1 MLHFQTENYWYED
14 YATLK
19 KIQNIDVMR
28 PLSKL
33 WHSLKSAVSAT
44 DDEAN
49 FTIEDLVQQ
58 RVLLVGETKD
68 FVFCHRQFS
77 RLAGAMKSTSW

>member
-1 MLHFQTENYWYED
+1 MFHFQTENYWYED

-33 WHSLKSAVSAT
+33 WHALKSAVSAT
-44 DDEAN
+44 DDETN
-49 FTIEDLVQQ
+49 FTIEDLVQ
-58 RVLLVGETKD
+58 
-68 FVFCHRQFS
+68 
-77 RLAGAMKSTSW
+77 